1 MVFWLLFMDAKTEQL
16 IELTSGK
23 LHLLRMRPTAV
34 HYLHATDEK
43 LRDLQKNKNKNKKI
57 KFRLSV

>member
-1 MVFWLLFMDAKTEQL
+1 MDAKTEQL